1 MLFGSTLTVPLF
13 VVAPLITAVLS
24 SFLTNKQRSVKVI
37 VIICMLS
44 LLLLPLF
51 TALDTY
57 FIFGAH
63 PEVEYSIGSL
73 QLGLNLGIAFNYTSL
88 QMIFLAIFAVM
99 ASLIMG
105 VALTQQKRASGVYM
119 ALLMLI
125 LASAGAIVLV
135 DDLFDLFVF
144 FELCTIAQVGIV
156 AAVGGERAHSTAMKY
171 LFLGAIAG
179 AMLLLSMVFL
189 LGSTSVLNISDM
201 VEIIGELGLSSPPIL
216 LGFGLLLFAWTY
228 GGGLLPFH
236 AIKSELYGRS
246 LPHAGA
252 LLQSTSK
259 LMLIALGLIIIR
271 LFGGFSQTWIWI
283 LVPSLLAM
291 IIGAAMAMV
300 QNDYRRMLAYIA
312 VSQAGVVGIGFAFY
326 KANLWGVTYGMFHG
340 FNEIIIASALFIT
353 AGYLYTLRGNTDIRN
368 FGGLMEK
375 KKGFAL
381 LTLALMLAISGV
393 PPFNTFQSEWRII
406 SLSFQHGYFP
416 IGILMVLAT
425 VMTFYA
431 VMKAFYAIFLKPSPA
446 KYEGKV
452 PISITITLVIA
463 LLLGLIFGIY
473 PQLVMNPL
481 HSALP
486 AFPP

>member
-1 MLFGSTLTVPLF
+1 
-13 VVAPLITAVLS
+13 
-24 SFLTNKQRSVKVI
+24 
-37 VIICMLS
+37 
-44 LLLLPLF
+44 
-51 TALDTY
+51 
-57 FIFGAH
+57 
-63 PEVEYSIGSL
+63 
-73 QLGLNLGIAFNYTSL
+73 
-88 QMIFLAIFAVM
+88 
-99 ASLIMG
+99 
-105 VALTQQKRASGVYM
+105 M
-119 ALLMLI
+119 ALLMLV

-144 FELCTIAQVGIV
+144 FEICTIAQVGIV

-201 VEIIGELGLSSPPIL
+201 AEIIGGLGLSSPPIL

-259 LMLIALGLIIIR
+259 LMLIALGLILIR

-300 QNDYRRMLAYIA
+300 QNDYRRLLAYIA
-312 VSQAGVVGIGFAFY
+312 VSQAGVAGIGFAFY
-326 KANLWGVTYGMFHG
+326 KMVDISGFSGVTFGMFHG
-340 FNEIIIASALFIT
+340 FNEIIIASALFIS
-353 AGYLYTLRGNTDIRN
+353 AGYLYSLKGNTDIRN
-368 FGGLMEK
+368 FGGLLEK
-375 KKGFAL
+375 KKWFGL

-406 SLSFQHGYFP
+406 SLSFQEGYFP

-431 VMKAFYAIFLKPSPA
+431 VMKAFYAIFLKPSSE

-473 PQLVMNPL
+473 PQLVMTPMHN
-481 HSALP
+481 ALP

>member
-1 MLFGSTLTVPLF
+1 
-13 VVAPLITAVLS
+13 
-24 SFLTNKQRSVKVI
+24 
-37 VIICMLS
+37 
-44 LLLLPLF
+44 
-51 TALDTY
+51 
-57 FIFGAH
+57 
-63 PEVEYSIGSL
+63 
-73 QLGLNLGIAFNYTSL
+73 
-88 QMIFLAIFAVM
+88 M
-99 ASLIMG
+99 A
-105 VALTQQKRASGVYM
+105 
-119 ALLMLI
+119 
-125 LASAGAIVLV
+125 
-135 DDLFDLFVF
+135 
-144 FELCTIAQVGIV
+144 
-156 AAVGGERAHSTAMKY
+156 
-171 LFLGAIAG
+171 
-179 AMLLLSMVFL
+179 
-189 LGSTSVLNISDM
+189 
-201 VEIIGELGLSSPPIL
+201 EIIGGLGLSSPPIL

-259 LMLIALGLIIIR
+259 LMLIALGLILIR

-300 QNDYRRMLAYIA
+300 QNDYRRLLAYIA
-312 VSQAGVVGIGFAFY
+312 VSQAGVAGIGFAFY
-326 KANLWGVTYGMFHG
+326 KMVDISGFSGVTFGMFHG
-340 FNEIIIASALFIT
+340 FNEIIIASALFIS
-353 AGYLYTLRGNTDIRN
+353 AGYLYSLKGNTDIRN
-368 FGGLMEK
+368 FGGLLEK
-375 KKGFAL
+375 KKWFAL

-406 SLSFQHGYFP
+406 SLSFQEGYFP

-431 VMKAFYAIFLKPSPA
+431 VMKAFYAIFLKPSSE

-473 PQLVMNPL
+473 PQLVMTPMHN
-481 HSALP
+481 ALP